1 MPRHQY
7 SPEDVVYIVLSDERL
22 FRICEIVYSSNGIVH
37 STQVASRLNMNPGY
51 VYKLMKRL
59 EKWGVLKGVKDPVN
73 GKLAFRPTSTRVA
86 QLLAEELRKRK
97 AEELG
102 DVLQIEKIETP
113 KTKVSA
119 E

>member
-1 MPRHQY
+1 MPRHRHQY

-22 FRICEIVYSSNGIVH
+22 FRICEIVYSSSGIVH
-37 STQVASRLNMNPGY
+37 ATQIASKINMNPGY

-73 GKLAFRPTSTRVA
+73 GKLAFRPSSKKVA
-86 QLLAEELRKRK
+86 QMLRQEIEKRK
-97 AEELG
+97 TREVE
-102 DVLQIEKIETP
+102 DILQIEKVEVHT
-113 KTKVSA
+113 

>member
-22 FRICEIVYSSNGIVH
+22 FRICEIVYSSREIVH
-37 STQVASRLNMNPGY
+37 ASQVAKRLGMNPGY

-59 EKWGVLKGVKDPVN
+59 EKWGVLKGVRDPVN
-73 GKLAFRPTSTRVA
+73 GKLAFRPASTRAA

-97 AEELG
+97 ARELE
-102 DVLQIEKIETP
+102 DILRIER
-113 KTKVSA
+113 A
-119 E
+119 EANADEYE